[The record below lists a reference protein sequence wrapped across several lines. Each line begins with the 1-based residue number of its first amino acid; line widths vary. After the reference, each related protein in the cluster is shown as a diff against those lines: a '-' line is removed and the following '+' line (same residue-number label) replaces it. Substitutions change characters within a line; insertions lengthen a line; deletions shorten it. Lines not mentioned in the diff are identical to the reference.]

1 MMEKSKI
8 SWWLVIAYS
17 ILPIISSFYSTIHVI
32 KFFELTNDFWMAVGI
47 AMTFEIG
54 SLAALA
60 GLVAIDKINKNV
72 IYFLFITLTLYQ
84 MMGNAYHAY
93 DYMTVHMDKNP
104 FWIKNWIELFGL
116 QEYDLPLMKR
126 IIAFLSGSFL
136 PIFSLSFLDVLMNY
150 ILVSMG
156 LKEAPNKKKLK
167 AQEVVKTEPVAP
179 EPEKIQEE
187 IEPSNIS
194 HEEIQKKIKDKK
206 EEIEETRGIYLELLD
221 TFYENGKIKAGDELM
236 NYSSYTAKIDMN
248 KYLHKD
254 INLFLTICNYLE
266 IFRLSGTQRFA
277 VKDYESAKETLS
289 NYLNIGEKI

>member
-1 MMEKSKI
+1 MEKSKI

-72 IYFLFITLTLYQ
+72 IYFLFVTLTLYQ

-156 LKEAPNKKKLK
+156 LKEAPNKKKSK
-167 AQEVVKTEPVAP
+167 TQEVVKTEPNSVS
-179 EPEKIQEE
+179 EPEKTQEE
-187 IEPSNIS
+187 IEPSNVS

-221 TFYENGKIKAGDELM
+221 IFYENGKIKAGDELM

>member
-1 MMEKSKI
+1 
-8 SWWLVIAYS
+8 
-17 ILPIISSFYSTIHVI
+17 
-32 KFFELTNDFWMAVGI
+32 MAVGI

-156 LKEAPNKKKLK
+156 LKEAPNKKKV
-167 AQEVVKTEPVAP
+167 QEVINTLPTVVP
-179 EPEKIQEE
+179 EPEKVQEE

-194 HEEIQKKIKDKK
+194 HEEIQQKIKDKK

-221 TFYENGKIKAGDELM
+221 IFYENGKIKAGDELM
-236 NYSSYTAKIDMN
+236 NYGSYTAKIDMN

-277 VKDYESAKETLS
+277 VKDYDSAKDTLS

>member
-1 MMEKSKI
+1 MEKSKI

-72 IYFLFITLTLYQ
+72 IYFLFVTLTLYQ

-167 AQEVVKTEPVAP
+167 AQEVVKTEQVPP

>member
-1 MMEKSKI
+1 MEKSKI